1 MSQELISHSPDLKRL
16 RDEGYDISVR
26 GNHLVVD
33 HVPYVNSRR
42 EIKYGALISE
52 LTLADDIT
60 TARPSN
66 HVALFAGEF
75 PCNKNGTEIAAIAHG
90 SVSAPID
97 KDLVANYSFSNK
109 PPQGYGNYYE
119 KMTRYIEII
128 SHPARAID
136 PSVSPIT
143 FPVLECNEE
152 EFVFNY
158 RDTASSRAG
167 IHGISRKLELGKIAI
182 VGLGGTGSYVLD
194 LVAKTPVKEIH
205 IFDGDRLYLHNAFRA
220 PGAPSV
226 EELRKKLTKVAHFHQ
241 VYSRMRRKII
251 PHEYFIDATNVD
263 QLREMDFVFLCMDA
277 GDSKK
282 LIVEKLEEYGK
293 PFVDTGMDVY
303 EAGGSLA
310 GAVRVTASTERSRGH
325 FRKRVSLAPGSEN
338 GDYARNI
345 QIADLNALNAILAVI
360 KWKKLFG
367 FYVDLEQEHHS
378 IYTVNGNLLLNE
390 DSGEA

>member
-1 MSQELISHSPDLKRL
+1 MSQELISHSPDLKKL

-33 HVPYVNSRR
+33 QIPYVNSKR
-42 EIKYGALISE
+42 EIRYGALISE

-60 TARPSN
+60 TARPGN

-75 PCNKNGTEIAAIAHG
+75 PCNKNGTAITAIEHG
-90 SVSAPID
+90 SVSAQID

-109 PPQGYGNYYE
+109 PPQGYNNYHE

-143 FPVLECNEE
+143 FPVLECKEE
-152 EFVFNY
+152 ESVFNY

-167 IHGISRKLELGKIAI
+167 IHAINQKLELGKVAI

-205 IFDGDRLYLHNAFRA
+205 LFDGDRLYLHNAFRA

-226 EELRKKLTKVAHFHQ
+226 EELRKKLSKVAHFHQ
-241 VYSRMRRKII
+241 LYSRMRRKII
-251 PHEYFIDATNVD
+251 PHEYFVDAKSVD
-263 QLREMDFVFLCMDA
+263 ELREMDFVFLCIDA
-277 GDSKK
+277 SDTKK
-282 LIVEKLEEYGK
+282 LIIQRLEEGGK

-303 EAGGSLA
+303 EAEGKLA
-310 GAVRVTASTERSRGH
+310 GAVRVTASTERKRDH

-367 FYVDLEQEHHS
+367 FYVDLEREHHS
-378 IYTVNGNLLLNE
+378 TYTINGNVLMNE

>member
-1 MSQELISHSPDLKRL
+1 MSQELISHSPDLKKL

-26 GNHLVVD
+26 GSHLVVD
-33 HVPYVNSRR
+33 QIPYVNSKR
-42 EIKYGALISE
+42 EIRYGALISE

-60 TARPSN
+60 TARPGN

-75 PCNKNGTEIAAIAHG
+75 PCNKNGTAITAIEHG
-90 SVSAPID
+90 SVSAQID
-97 KDLVANYSFSNK
+97 KHLVADYSFSNK
-109 PPQGYGNYYE
+109 PPQGYNNYHE

-143 FPVLECNEE
+143 FPVLECKEE
-152 EFVFNY
+152 ESVFNY

-167 IHGISRKLELGKIAI
+167 IHAINQKLELGKVAI

-194 LVAKTPVKEIH
+194 LVAKTPVREIH
-205 IFDGDRLYLHNAFRA
+205 LFDGDRLYLHNAFRA

-226 EELRKKLTKVAHFHQ
+226 EELRRKLSKVAHFHQ
-241 VYSRMRRKII
+241 LYSRMRRKII
-251 PHEYFIDATNVD
+251 PHEYFIDAKSVD
-263 QLREMDFVFLCMDA
+263 ELREMDFVFLCIDA
-277 GDSKK
+277 SDTKK
-282 LIVEKLEEYGK
+282 LIIERLEEGGK

-303 EAGGSLA
+303 EAEGKLA
-310 GAVRVTASTERSRGH
+310 GAVRVTASTERKRDH

-367 FYVDLEQEHHS
+367 FYVDLEREHHS
-378 IYTVNGNLLLNE
+378 TYTINGNVLMNE